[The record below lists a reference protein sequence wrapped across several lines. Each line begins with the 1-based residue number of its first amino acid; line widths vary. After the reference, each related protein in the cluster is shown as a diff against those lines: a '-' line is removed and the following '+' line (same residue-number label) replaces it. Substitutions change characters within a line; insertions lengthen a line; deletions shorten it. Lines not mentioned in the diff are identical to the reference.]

1 MIKYLTVQKPLSAHE
16 IQEPSS
22 ANYNA
27 TNIQTLQSRLNS
39 LTKTVRSELTKQG
52 FEPSRIRIER
62 MLNMRFDGTDTA
74 LMVLPSAELGEKS
87 GEGEDGESQEDFE
100 KAFKRMYK
108 SEFGFLL
115 DSKNIV
121 VDDLKVRGI
130 GKTFDSLGQSVFEEL
145 KELKTRVVGGQ
156 GSEEEKVAMRYS
168 VYFEGVGRV
177 HDTRVYELDRLEV
190 GDEVR
195 GPAMIIDN
203 TQTIVVI
210 PGARAIVARKHLV
223 VKLEDKDEE

>member
-1 MIKYLTVQKPLSAHE
+1 
-16 IQEPSS
+16 
-22 ANYNA
+22 
-27 TNIQTLQSRLNS
+27 
-39 LTKTVRSELTKQG
+39 
-52 FEPSRIRIER
+52 

-74 LMVLPSAELGEKS
+74 IMVLPSVEYGEIS
-87 GEGEDGESQEDFE
+87 GESDELVEDFE

-108 SEFGFLL
+108 AEFGFLL
-115 DSKNIV
+115 DTKNIV

-130 GKTFDSLGQSVFEEL
+130 GKTFDSLGPSVFEEL
-145 KELKTRVVGGQ
+145 KELKTSVVGQ
-156 GSEEEKVAMRYS
+156 NDAEEKVAMRHS

-177 HDTRVYELDRLEV
+177 HDTRVYELDMLEV

-210 PGARAIVARKHLV
+210 PRARAIVARKHLV
-223 VKLEDKDEE
+223 VRLDSQDEHGNNWRECTDSNRA

>member
-1 MIKYLTVQKPLSAHE
+1 
-16 IQEPSS
+16 
-22 ANYNA
+22 
-27 TNIQTLQSRLNS
+27 
-39 LTKTVRSELTKQG
+39 
-52 FEPSRIRIER
+52 
-62 MLNMRFDGTDTA
+62 
-74 LMVLPSAELGEKS
+74 MVLPSAEHGEIT
-87 GEGEDGESQEDFE
+87 GEGEDGDGEKQEDFE

-145 KELKTRVVGGQ
+145 KELKTRVVGADEGN
-156 GSEEEKVAMRYS
+156 EEEKVAMRYS

-223 VKLEDKDEE
+223 VKLDDKDDE